1 MQRGGKFESFWKLLS
16 KNENKE
22 YIQED
27 FPVHNK
33 HNSLSS
39 ANQSSKLI
47 RKITMVYY
55 CFILVQSKELRSEN
69 SLINSDKNSEVQTMT
84 FFTIFYF
91 FIFNVFS

>member
-1 MQRGGKFESFWKLLS
+1 MNLS
-16 KNENKE
+16 ENYSAKMKTKNTFRR
-22 YIQED
+22 I
-27 FPVHNK
+27 FLVFL